1 MSKIIE
7 YYVHGHTGKGF
18 VNYIMSN
25 LQQIE
30 RVFLLKNADSYV
42 ITVLL
47 DQLVGLFNNAQVELI
62 KSTKSN
68 QFTDGIILRNESL
81 AILNEQ
87 ILMGEKIE
95 EDNVSYFDLSAYPF
109 YHGSTFNKS
118 FNNEAAV
125 YEEVYDNFKTGLAIH
140 EKLEKIYIAAMDF
153 SKANN
158 IIENLLNELFK
169 NVKKK
174 KNHALIIE
182 RMFGTNTPDGIVNGI
197 PNLIQPINNKIF
209 ITGRAGTGK
218 SYVMNQVLQKCIDFG
233 IDVEVYRCSLDPN
246 SFDMLILRELDV
258 CLLDNTPP
266 HQIEVK
272 DPTIRIIDMFK
283 ETVNKEVER
292 ERTKEINHLKKEYKD
307 FMQKGLK
314 IMERL
319 KVNLIEHQ
327 NLNLDKIAEVT
338 QKIKN
343 HL

>member
-1 MSKIIE
+1 ME
-7 YYVHGHTGKGF
+7 
-18 VNYIMSN
+18 
-25 LQQIE
+25 
-30 RVFLLKNADSYV
+30 
-42 ITVLL
+42 
-47 DQLVGLFNNAQVELI
+47 
-62 KSTKSN
+62 
-68 QFTDGIILRNESL
+68 
-81 AILNEQ
+81 
-87 ILMGEKIE
+87 EKIE
-95 EDNVSYFDLSAYPF
+95 EDNVSYFDLSVYPF

-197 PNLIQPINNKIF
+197 PNLIQPITNKIF

-246 SFDMLILRELDV
+246 S
-258 CLLDNTPP
+258 
-266 HQIEVK
+266 
-272 DPTIRIIDMFK
+272 
-283 ETVNKEVER
+283 
-292 ERTKEINHLKKEYKD
+292 
-307 FMQKGLK
+307 
-314 IMERL
+314 
-319 KVNLIEHQ
+319 
-327 NLNLDKIAEVT
+327 
-338 QKIKN
+338 
-343 HL
+343 